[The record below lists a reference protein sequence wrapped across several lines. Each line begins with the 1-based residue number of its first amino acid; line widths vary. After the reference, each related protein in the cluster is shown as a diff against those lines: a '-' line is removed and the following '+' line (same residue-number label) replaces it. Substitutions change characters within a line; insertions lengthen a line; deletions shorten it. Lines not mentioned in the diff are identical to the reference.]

1 MKALLPA
8 LLLVSSLALAQEVTV
23 SLTVDPETA
32 VESAAPTLTWAS
44 TGAVTCTASGGWS
57 GTKPTSGTETLPP
70 INQTTIYDILC
81 SAADGYAQLS
91 WTAPTQY
98 TNGQTIAAT
107 GPESLAGFKAFYG
120 IGNLDTTIDIPG
132 KTVTTYR
139 IDGLTAGNWAFAMTA
154 YLENRIESAQTNQVF
169 KVVTIPAS
177 QASASA
183 VIQRVPNPPVITTIG
198 GFVYELRVHPK
209 DGPYLARNVGNVGPG
224 VPCLG
229 PDPAFGTRLYAMDP
243 ASVNLTRNP
252 NPNATLVAECR
263 TI

>member
-1 MKALLPA
+1 MKALIPA

-44 TGAVTCTASGGWS
+44 TGAVTCEASGGWS
-57 GTKPTSGTETLPP
+57 GTKPPSGTETLPP
-70 INQTTIYDILC
+70 INQTTIFDILC

-120 IGNLDTTIDIPG
+120 LGNLNTVIDIPG
-132 KTVTTYR
+132 KTVTTHR
-139 IDGLTAGNWAFAMTA
+139 IDGLTAGEWSFAMTA

-169 KVVTIPAS
+169 KVVTVPAS
-177 QASASA
+177 QATASA
-183 VIQRVPNPPVITTIG
+183 VIKRVPNPPVITTIG

-209 DGPYLARNVGNVGPG
+209 DGPYLARSVGSVGAG
-224 VPCLG
+224 VPCQG
-229 PDPAFGTRLYAMDP
+229 PDPAFGTRLYTVDAND
-243 ASVNLTRNP
+243 VTLFRNP

-263 TI
+263 II